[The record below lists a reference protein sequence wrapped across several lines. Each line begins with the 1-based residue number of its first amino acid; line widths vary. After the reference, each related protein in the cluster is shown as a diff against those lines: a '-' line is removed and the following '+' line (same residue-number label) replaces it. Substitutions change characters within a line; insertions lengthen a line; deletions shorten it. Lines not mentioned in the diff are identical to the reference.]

1 MDKCRAFSLL
11 PVKNRKKRQQQT
23 GMKFTRL
30 SSQDQSYIHKH
41 LESGEGPRCGETGS
55 METTIDT
62 MRKWKLE
69 VLIVEL
75 SDVRATTFVVGNGL
89 DFDYLDRSRSGT
101 MTSSHFTIEL
111 CDCTFLGQIAILFVH
126 IVSTRSRII
135 ADPDAVVLNS
145 ERFSRVELKGAKI
158 NKPRSKRIRWD
169 NVRTE

>member
-1 MDKCRAFSLL
+1 
-11 PVKNRKKRQQQT
+11 
-23 GMKFTRL
+23 MKFTRL

-41 LESGEGPRCGETGS
+41 LESGEGPRCGETRS

-111 CDCTFLGQIAILFVH
+111 CDCTLLGQIAILFVH
-126 IVSTRSRII
+126 IVGTRSRII

-158 NKPRSKRIRWD
+158 NKPRSKRIRWG
-169 NVRTE
+169 NVRKE